1 MSQFA
6 MILSSCVSIYM
17 FVIVARIILTWF
29 SGNIRVP
36 DILSRITDPYLNW
49 FRRFSFLRIGYID
62 LSPIAG
68 LMVLTI
74 TNSIL
79 LFLAQY
85 GRITLGITLAL
96 IIQSVMSAVSFV
108 IFFLIIVLGLR
119 LIAYMMNSDVF
130 SGFWRIIDTISQQVT
145 YRVNSIIFKGRIVN
159 FVTGILVSAGLLLG
173 LYFVLR
179 IAVPIL
185 LELLVRSPV

>member
-1 MSQFA
+1 

>member
-185 LELLVRSPV
+185 LEILVRSPV